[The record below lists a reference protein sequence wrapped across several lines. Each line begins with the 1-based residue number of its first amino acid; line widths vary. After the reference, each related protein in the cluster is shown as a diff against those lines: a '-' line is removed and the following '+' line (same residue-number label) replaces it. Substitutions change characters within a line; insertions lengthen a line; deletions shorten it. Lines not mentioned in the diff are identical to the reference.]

1 MDAGQQRIL
10 IVDDEENVVALF
22 RRVLKKK
29 GYAVQSASTAEEAL
43 EKLEMELFDLV
54 VTDLKMPGMSG
65 LDLLRKGKLLAP
77 STPFV
82 LLTAFGTVQ
91 TAVQAMKDGAYD
103 YLIKPV
109 DNEELTLVVER
120 ALELHRLQREVER
133 LHGELAVDLDS
144 QQIIGRSKPMRAVF
158 RLIRMVARSNS
169 TILIQGES
177 GTGKELVARALHQHS
192 ERSEGPLVAVDCAAL
207 PETLLESELFGH
219 VRGAFTGAI
228 NNKKGLF
235 EEADGGTILLDEI
248 GDTTMAFQSKLLRV
262 LQESEIRR
270 LGTSKSIKVNVRVIA
285 ATNKD
290 LKTEMERK
298 AFREDLFY
306 RLAVVPIQLPPL
318 RDRRDDIPL
327 LIDHFIDK
335 YSGENGLGTK
345 LISAAAV
352 RLLMEHPWPG
362 NVRELENLIARAVL
376 ISSGPEITPDCLF
389 PLAPASDSTLIPLSQ
404 ATKTALEAVERQKII
419 EALHKVK
426 GNRSRAARLL
436 GISRASFYKKLRSY
450 SIRTLAV

>member
-10 IVDDEENVVALF
+10 IVDDEENVLALF
-22 RRVLKKK
+22 KRVLTKK
-29 GYAVQSASTAEEAL
+29 GYAVQCASTAEEAL
-43 EKLEMELFDLV
+43 VKLEMELFDLV

-65 LDLLRKGKLLAP
+65 LELLRKGRQLAP

-120 ALELHRLQREVER
+120 GLDLYRLQREVER

-144 QQIIGRSKPMRAVF
+144 EQIIGQSKPMRAVF

-177 GTGKELVARALHQHS
+177 GTGKELIARALHQLS
-192 ERSEGPLVAVDCAAL
+192 ERSGGPWVAVDCAAL

-228 NNKKGLF
+228 SNKKGLF

-262 LQESEIRR
+262 LQENEIRR
-270 LGTSKSIKVNVRVIA
+270 LGTSKSIKIDVRVIA

-298 AFREDLFY
+298 TFREDLFY
-306 RLAVVPIQLPPL
+306 RLAVVPIQVPPL
-318 RDRRDDIPL
+318 RDRREDIPM
-327 LIDHFIDK
+327 LIDHFINK
-335 YSGENGLGTK
+335 YSSENRLAPKT
-345 LISAAAV
+345 ISAPAF
-352 RLLMEHPWPG
+352 RLLMEHLWPG

-376 ISSGPEITPDCLF
+376 VSSGPEITPDSLF
-389 PLAPASDSTLIPLSQ
+389 PLAPATDGALIPLSQ
-404 ATKTALEAVERQKII
+404 ATKTALQAVERQKII

-436 GISRASFYKKLRSY
+436 GISRAAFYKKLRSY
-450 SIRTLAV
+450 SIKTLAV

>member
-22 RRVLKKK
+22 KRVLTKK
-29 GYAVQSASTAEEAL
+29 GYAVQGASMAEEAL

-65 LDLLRKGKLLAP
+65 LDLLRNGKVLAP

-120 ALELHRLQREVER
+120 GLELHRLQREVER
-133 LHGELAVDLDS
+133 LRGELAVDLDS
-144 QQIIGRSKPMRAVF
+144 EQIIGRSKPMHAVF

-177 GTGKELVARALHQHS
+177 GTGKELIARALHRHS

-262 LQESEIRR
+262 LQENEIRR
-270 LGTSKSIKVNVRVIA
+270 LGTSKSIKVDVRVVA

-298 AFREDLFY
+298 TFREDLFY

-327 LIDHFIDK
+327 LIDHFINK
-335 YSGENGLGTK
+335 HSKENRLAPKTV
-345 LISAAAV
+345 SAAALR
-352 RLLMEHPWPG
+352 RLMDYPWPG

-389 PLAPASDSTLIPLSQ
+389 PLAPATDSALIPLSQ
-404 ATKTALEAVERQKII
+404 ATKTALQAVERQKII
-419 EALHKVK
+419 EALHKMK

-450 SIRTLAV
+450 SIKTLGV